1 MKDKADTF
9 NEYFGSIVEP
19 LDLYKWESEIS
30 DLGLNYSNQYF
41 LDITIRKYEKHPS
54 MQTIKQNFR
63 ITKTSFPTV
72 FTFEILTQCIN
83 KSLKS
88 GGFPDY
94 LKQANISPIFKK
106 DDPSDKDNYKC
117 KKNYLIIDCLTM

>member
-1 MKDKADTF
+1 MKNIQVCKRL
-9 NEYFGSIVEP
+9 NRI
-19 LDLYKWESEIS
+19 LEI
-30 DLGLNYSNQYF
+30 LKN
-41 LDITIRKYEKHPS
+41 
-54 MQTIKQNFR
+54 TIKQNFR
-63 ITKTSFPTV
+63 ITKKSFPTV